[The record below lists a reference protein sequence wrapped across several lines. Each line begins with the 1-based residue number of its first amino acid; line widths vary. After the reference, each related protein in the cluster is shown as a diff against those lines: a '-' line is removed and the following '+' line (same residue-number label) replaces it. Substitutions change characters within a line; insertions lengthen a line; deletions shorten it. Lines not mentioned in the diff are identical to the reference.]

1 MGNNSRAS
9 MDRPKPRILLIEDE
23 YIIASAATAYL
34 SEFGYEVVA
43 ALGTQR
49 QALELIPTIECDA
62 AVLDIVLH
70 SDDSLPIA
78 RELNQRGIPFGFA
91 TAWGKLAIDGEFSA
105 VPSIGKPYDAE
116 KLRGLLR
123 EILGEKAL

>member
-70 SDDSLPIA
+70 SDDS
-78 RELNQRGIPFGFA
+78 RELKQRGIPFGFA

-116 KLRGLLR
+116 NLRGLLR